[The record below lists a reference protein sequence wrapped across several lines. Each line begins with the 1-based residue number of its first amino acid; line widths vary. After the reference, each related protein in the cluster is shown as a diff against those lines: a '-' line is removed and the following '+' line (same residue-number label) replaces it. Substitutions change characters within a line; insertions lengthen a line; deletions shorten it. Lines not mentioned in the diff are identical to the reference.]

1 MEAVGNE
8 GAETKRK
15 LLLMK
20 WCGTVGKRGG
30 KKVVKRERMCMLK
43 IQPELESFLFCF
55 SLAFASLN

>member
-1 MEAVGNE
+1 MEAAGNE

-20 WCGTVGKRGG
+20 WSAGG
-30 KKVVKRERMCMLK
+30 EKKSSEERRMCMLK
-43 IQPELESFLFCF
+43 IQPELGLFHFCF